1 MKHYAGLDVS
11 VKETSICIVEEAGRI
26 RREMKVVSHP
36 EDPKIRDEKLWDS
49 KKPRFLMKMS
59 PIYF

>member
-1 MKHYAGLDVS
+1 MDGVTYAMRSARPQDRTDGKGASLS
-11 VKETSICIVEEAGRI
+11 R
-26 RREMKVVSHP
+26 
-36 EDPKIRDEKLWDS
+36 PKIRDEKLWDS

>member
-1 MKHYAGLDVS
+1 MSKDN
-11 VKETSICIVEEAGRI
+11 
-26 RREMKVVSHP
+26 
-36 EDPKIRDEKLWDS
+36 PKIRDEKLWDS

>member
-1 MKHYAGLDVS
+1 MSQSRRGYCLRAAGHIAVW
-11 VKETSICIVEEAGRI
+11 
-26 RREMKVVSHP
+26 
-36 EDPKIRDEKLWDS
+36 PKIRDEKLWDS

>member
-1 MKHYAGLDVS
+1 MQGFKSAVSAPRFLPFYAAVHNTLYGIVS
-11 VKETSICIVEEAGRI
+11 
-26 RREMKVVSHP
+26 
-36 EDPKIRDEKLWDS
+36 PKIRDEKLWDS

>member
-1 MKHYAGLDVS
+1 MTRFDGVDAPLLTGIQVPYG
-11 VKETSICIVEEAGRI
+11 G
-26 RREMKVVSHP
+26 RREFGHIQ
-36 EDPKIRDEKLWDS
+36 EEPKIRDEKLWDS